1 MNQPSDKIN
10 IIYDNNQTIQT
21 IKGTTLN
28 DILALIPQRNYAPV
42 GAIVNNELQELD
54 YPLYTD
60 STVTWVDIST
70 STGWLI
76 YRRSLTFLLLL
87 AVHECFPDHHLWV
100 SHSLAEG
107 LFCWVEDE
115 QKNRLSATEI
125 AVLEK
130 KMNEYVAADMPIQRV
145 TVAKEDAVS
154 FFKNEGKDNKA
165 SLLMRRTQQYL
176 SLYKAHNFSDY
187 LFGRMATH
195 AGMLKDFRLIPFE
208 DGFVLCL
215 PCREYLGIRKTV
227 ELEPRKLQACLRD
240 YQEWTSLLHIK
251 TVSDLNAIVDQGRKD
266 FSELVLICE
275 TLQERILHNITDQ
288 IERHFP
294 EVRLILMAGPSSSGK
309 TTTAHRLCIQL
320 RSVGIRPVMISMD
333 DYFLDIGVTP
343 LNERGNPDYEGLG
356 AMDLE
361 LFHQNMDDLLAGK
374 SASIPL
380 YDFKNG
386 KSIPGHRNIKL
397 EDDQILIVEGIHA
410 INEVV
415 SANIAKKNK
424 RKIFISALTQ
434 INLDE
439 NTPFFTSDNRLIRR
453 IVRDASSRGLS
464 PITTLNH
471 WDEVR
476 RGEHC
481 NIFPYQEEVDFFVNS
496 ALLYELPVLRPLIED
511 QLAAIGPEE
520 QCYLEAKRILQLIRY
535 FSPADYDLVSRNS
548 VLQEFI
554 GHSIFS

>member
-1 MNQPSDKIN
+1 MKPNSDIIN
-10 IIYDNNQTIQT
+10 ITYDNNQTIQAA
-21 IKGTTLN
+21 KGITLN
-28 DILALIPQRNYAPV
+28 ELLAMIPQRTYAPV

-54 YPLYTD
+54 YPLYTN
-60 STVTWVDIST
+60 STVIWVDIST

-87 AVHECFPDHHLWV
+87 AVRECFPYHHLWV

-115 QKNRLSATEI
+115 QNNRLGAAQIAT
-125 AVLEK
+125 LEK
-130 KMNEYVAADMPIQRV
+130 KINEYVAEDMPIQRV
-145 TVAKEDAVS
+145 SVSKEDAVS
-154 FFKNEGKDNKA
+154 FFKNEGKGNKA

-176 SLYKAHNFSDY
+176 SLYKAHGFSDY

-215 PCREYLGIRKTV
+215 PCREYLGIRETV
-227 ELEPRKLQACLRD
+227 ELEPRKLQACLKD

-266 FSELVLICE
+266 FGELVLICE
-275 TLQERILHNITDQ
+275 TLQERILHNITDK

-294 EVRLILMAGPSSSGK
+294 EVKLILMAGPSSSGK
-309 TTTAHRLCIQL
+309 TTTANRLCIQL

-333 DYFLDIGVTP
+333 DYFLDVGTTP
-343 LNERGNPDYEGLG
+343 LNERGNPDYEGLA

-361 LFHQNMDDLLAGK
+361 LFHENIHDLLAGRE
-374 SASIPL
+374 ASIPR
-380 YDFKNG
+380 YDFKSG
-386 KSIPGHRNIKL
+386 KSIPDHRKL
-397 EDDQILIVEGIHA
+397 QLQEDQILIVEGIHA

-415 SANIAKKNK
+415 SANIPKKNK

-453 IVRDASSRGLS
+453 IVRDASARGLS
-464 PITTLNH
+464 PETTLSH

-481 NIFPYQEEVDFFVNS
+481 NIFPYQEDVDFFVNT

-511 QLAAIGPEE
+511 QLAAIGPDKT
-520 QCYLEAKRILQLIRY
+520 CYLEAKRLLQLIRY
-535 FSPADYDLVSRNS
+535 FSPADYDLVPRNS